1 MNQQTTAVCTVFEG
15 HYHKGVAALV
25 NSLYAQGFEGNIWI
39 GYKGD
44 LPPWAIIEQQN
55 QTENALAKSESG
67 ILPTSQIP
75 NPTYTEGVG
84 ERMKVRDNLTLHFMK
99 LPTEVFLPYYKPD
112 FMLDILNKYQPDAQ
126 RIIYLDCDIIVKAAF
141 AYFEE
146 WTDYGVA
153 LCEDVNS
160 PISTS
165 DPLRFQWEHYFKQ
178 YNMTVRRDNAQ
189 YVNGGFIGLHRRSK
203 SFLETWRDVQNLIL
217 EDMNRRKADVRLS
230 HKSDKESGLKDRGYM
245 FYRTDQD
252 ALNVAKD
259 VTSET
264 VSIVD
269 SSGMDFQ
276 GIGFIMS
283 HAASKIKP
291 WEKNWLKFV
300 LKNGQRPS
308 PTDRIFLDYVTTPL
322 SIYSKNELKFKK
334 YHLKLASALA
344 RFFA

>member
-1 MNQQTTAVCTVFEG
+1 MNQQITAVCTVFEG

-44 LPPWAIIEQQN
+44 LPPWAIIEPI
-55 QTENALAKSESG
+55 ALARNEA
-67 ILPTSQIP
+67 
-75 NPTYTEGVG
+75 TEGVG
-84 ERMKVRDNLTLHFMK
+84 EVMKVRDNLTLYFIK
-99 LPTEVFLPYYKPD
+99 LPQEVFLPYYKPD
-112 FMLDILNKYQPDAQ
+112 FMLDILNKYQREAQ
-126 RIIYLDCDIIVKAAF
+126 RIIYLDCDIIVKASF
-141 AYFEE
+141 SYFEE

-165 DPLRFQWEHYFKQ
+165 DPLRFQWEQYFKP

-189 YVNGGFIGLHRRSK
+189 YVNGGFIGLNRRSK
-203 SFLETWRDVQNLIL
+203 AFLETWRDVQNLIL
-217 EDMNRRKADVRLS
+217 EDMNKRKADVRLS
-230 HKSDKESGLKDRGYM
+230 HKSDKESGLKDRGYL

-322 SIYSKNELKFKK
+322 SIYSKNELRFKK